1 MPGTSRTNSAILT
14 RKRARESEKFCRF
27 SFWVREG
34 SRGLYASKVTALGV
48 SRCRGNSDDA
58 ALTLLA
64 RALVSLRWAA
74 IVAAPRTEG
83 QNMNARILGLLLAV
97 LGAGEAAAHG
107 GVADLSVYDR
117 TEGRRL
123 AVHWHAGR
131 AYVVG
136 KP

>member
-64 RALVSLRWAA
+64 RALVSLRVGSHRGGPSNRGTKHERAYLGA
-74 IVAAPRTEG
+74 VAGRPRCRGSGGAWRCCRSLGLRPHRRQAPRRAL
-83 QNMNARILGLLLAV
+83 ARRQ
-97 LGAGEAAAHG
+97 
-107 GVADLSVYDR
+107 GV
-117 TEGRRL
+117 
-123 AVHWHAGR
+123 
-131 AYVVG
+131 
-136 KP
+136 